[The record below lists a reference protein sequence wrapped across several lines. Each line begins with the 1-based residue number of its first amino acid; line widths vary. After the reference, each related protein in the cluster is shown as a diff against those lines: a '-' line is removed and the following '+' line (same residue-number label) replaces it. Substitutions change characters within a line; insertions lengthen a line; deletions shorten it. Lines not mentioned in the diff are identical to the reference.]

1 MSTRVVLGLV
11 AGLAAATS
19 TLVAQ
24 QAQAP
29 AARANAAPSGT
40 GTYKV
45 PMTPWGD
52 PDVQGTWDYKS
63 ITPLE
68 RNPNLGDRQ
77 FYTDAE
83 IKEMEARAGKRM
95 DEPPPANERAGTVHA
110 AYWTDPGRLV
120 DESRRTSLIIDPPN
134 GRMPPTVGGRRA
146 QAAPT
151 TDEEAPTAAAGA
163 GRGGGRGAGGGRA
176 GGAGGRAD

>member
-24 QAQAP
+24 QAPAP
-29 AARANAAPSGT
+29 AARASVAPGASS
-40 GTYKV
+40 TYKV

-52 PDVQGTWDYKS
+52 PDLQGTWDYKS

-68 RNPNLGDRQ
+68 RNPSLGDRQ

-95 DEPPPANERAGTVHA
+95 DEPYCTVQ
-110 AYWTDPGRLV
+110 YDFGLV
-120 DESRRTSLIIDPPN
+120 LSRQ
-134 GRMPPTVGGRRA
+134 A
-146 QAAPT
+146 QAA
-151 TDEEAPTAAAGA
+151 
-163 GRGGGRGAGGGRA
+163 
-176 GGAGGRAD
+176 